1 MSHLSTHL
9 DFSIGTWSP
18 YVAYNFHYKTSG
30 KWEICLW
37 KIFMLFSITCCA
49 FNSKLKSEN
58 KQIQKMHVLF
68 YWTNTN
74 IYNTLYLQIY
84 HIHLHSLLNLAHF
97 FNLTNLIYIHKLQT
111 KNSHSGNWN
120 DILYLIRMSMLPFL
134 TNKWYHK
141 CINQAY
147 NTESL

>member
-1 MSHLSTHL
+1 
-9 DFSIGTWSP
+9 
-18 YVAYNFHYKTSG
+18 
-30 KWEICLW
+30 
-37 KIFMLFSITCCA
+37 
-49 FNSKLKSEN
+49 
-58 KQIQKMHVLF
+58 MHVLF